1 MSCESK
7 IAGSGR
13 PAHYTTEIGIA
24 ICERLFDGETLRA
37 VCADP
42 GMPDKA
48 TVRDWL
54 ARCPEFREQY
64 QSALQGRAEDLACE
78 AIEIVDDSKGDYVE
92 KVGANGKVV
101 TVFDRY
107 NLARCRLRCDVR
119 RWVVEQLAPN
129 GFAHVEP
136 KGLSDVEPEQSTN
149 HARRT

>member
-7 IAGSGR
+7 IAGGGR
-13 PAHYTTEIGIA
+13 PTQYTTEIGLA
-24 ICERLFDGETLRA
+24 ICERLSDGETLRA

-54 ARCPEFREQY
+54 ARCPEFRELY
-64 QSALQGRAEDLACE
+64 ESALQGRAEDVARE
-78 AIEIVDDSKGDYVE
+78 AIEIADDSKGDYVE
-92 KVGANGKVV
+92 KVGPAGKVV

-119 RWVVEQLAPN
+119 RWVVDRLAPN
-129 GFAHVEP
+129 GFAAVEL
-136 KGLSDVEPEQSTN
+136 KRLE
-149 HARRT
+149 